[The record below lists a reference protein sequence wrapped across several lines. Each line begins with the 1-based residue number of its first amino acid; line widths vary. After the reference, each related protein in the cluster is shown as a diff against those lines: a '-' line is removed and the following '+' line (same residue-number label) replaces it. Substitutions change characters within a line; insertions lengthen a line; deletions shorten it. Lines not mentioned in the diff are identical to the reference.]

1 MSRMDTWS
9 RFSFHKP
16 DDHSR
21 GQMRAI
27 RISVR
32 ELAFLIEDMCPPS
45 REKETALTNLATVMM
60 NANSAIVQEYPIDGA
75 DHTAEERTEFLLDVN
90 DMEEDAF
97 PDADEHEKNPV

>member
-1 MSRMDTWS
+1 MSRMNTWS

-16 DDHSR
+16 DGPGR
-21 GQMRAI
+21 EQMRAI

-32 ELAFLIEDMCPPS
+32 ELAFLIEDMCPAS

-60 NANSAIVQEYPIDGA
+60 NANSAIVQGYPIDGT
-75 DHTAEERTEFLLDVN
+75 DHTAEERTEFLS
-90 DMEEDAF
+90 DMDCEERD